1 MALGLGTAVLSTLA
15 LAALLLWRFV
25 LRPVRR
31 LEHAMTVAATG
42 DLTVRAP
49 VTSTD
54 EIGAL
59 TSSWNDLV
67 GELGR
72 ARSEL
77 ETWNA
82 TLETRVA
89 DATQALERAHRNMA
103 FVEKMASLGKLAA
116 VVAHELNNPLA
127 GIATYA
133 KLLRR
138 RLGSVP
144 GTPDVEVARALELVE
159 TEAVRCGGIV
169 RNLLTFSRTTGSR
182 FAEEDLRPYLDRCV
196 MLLRHQADLQNVAL
210 SLDVAPDLPR
220 VVCDGAQVQQA
231 VLALATNAIEAM
243 PGGGRLAISARHDPV
258 AREAVLE
265 VADDGCGIEEK
276 DLPHVFEPFF
286 TTKEQGK
293 GVGLG
298 LAVVY
303 GIATRHHGRVEVRS
317 RAGEGTRFTVSLPL
331 RPPEAPVPLA
341 QGATP

>member
-1 MALGLGTAVLSTLA
+1 
-15 LAALLLWRFV
+15 
-25 LRPVRR
+25 
-31 LEHAMTVAATG
+31 
-42 DLTVRAP
+42 
-49 VTSTD
+49 
-54 EIGAL
+54 
-59 TSSWNDLV
+59 
-67 GELGR
+67 
-72 ARSEL
+72 
-77 ETWNA
+77 
-82 TLETRVA
+82 
-89 DATQALERAHRNMA
+89 MA

-138 RLGSVP
+138 RLGAAP
-144 GTPDVEVARALELVE
+144 GAPDVEVARALELVE

-169 RNLLTFSRTTGSR
+169 RNLLTFSRTAGSR
-182 FAEEDLRPYLDRCV
+182 FAAEDLKPYLDRCV
-196 MLLRHQADLQNVAL
+196 MLLRHQADLQGIAL
-210 SLDVAPDLPR
+210 SLEVSPDLPQ

-243 PGGGRLAISARHDPV
+243 PRGGRLSISARWDPV
-258 AREAVLE
+258 AEEALLE

-317 RAGEGTRFTVSLPL
+317 RAGEGTRFTVSLP
-331 RPPEAPVPLA
+331 RRQPETPVALA